1 MSKTYKIKVNQG
13 ADAAKF
19 VDIPQVGTTGK
30 ALAVKAVPGGKYQ
43 LMDASTGFAPENIR
57 ATRSGKDLQVF
68 FEGRGQADL
77 VIEDYYEVT
86 PEGFNGL
93 IGEAESGRYY
103 EYIPE
108 SAVGNTAVPLLADGS
123 TQVGM
128 ALGGAEINAS
138 GAAVGALVAAAGLNP
153 LLLAP
158 LALLGAAGGG
168 GGSSGAAAGGGGN
181 GSGSGTSASGK
192 LEADA
197 ASDSGELGDGITSV
211 TKPTVVGKADAGASS
226 VEVAFR
232 NPEDKLLG
240 PYKATLNA
248 DGTYKVTPTDALI
261 DNSVDTKGTKYTP
274 VITVTNAAGVKT
286 TSDGT
291 PFVVDT
297 QAPQLN
303 LKIDADV
310 NNDGYIS
317 LKEKDASS
325 DLKVTATFDK
335 SKASVGDEVH
345 FKYSTGDVVKVTLTQ
360 AMVVEGKVSHTF
372 TGLIVENADLAV
384 QSWYVDTAR
393 NESTASDSSLVD
405 FEVKAYYKAPLTDNG
420 SGKLELNEIVAFKGE
435 QNLKWKFLKVGVDF
449 EVDSSF
455 KTSFLVA
462 DASGNV
468 YKQSENKTVS
478 VEYGSINLSGAP
490 ALELRKSELTLNAG
504 MYSIAETLGGI
515 KSINIDDA
523 LKDTLNIDLLDVLNH
538 GVNGI
543 LNLNLGAQ
551 PQFKIDGNQGDLIR
565 LTNAMQ
571 GEGGWTAIGTVGE
584 NYTHYSGFVL
594 GLEVDLLVH
603 KNITVNVM

>member
-13 ADAAKF
+13 ADEAKF
-19 VDIPQVGTTGK
+19 VDIPQVGTSGK
-30 ALAVKAVPGGKYQ
+30 ALTVKAVPGGKYQ

-68 FEGRGQADL
+68 FEGRGKADL

-93 IGEAESGRYY
+93 IGESESGRFY

-108 SAVGNTAVPLLADGS
+108 SAVGNSAVPLLADGS

-158 LALLGAAGGG
+158 LALLGAGGGGG
-168 GGSSGAAAGGGGN
+168 GGSGGGGGGGEN
-181 GSGSGTSASGK
+181 GTGSGTSASGK
-192 LEADA
+192 LEENSS
-197 ASDSGELGDGITSV
+197 SDSGALGDSVTNV
-211 TKPTVVGKADAGASS
+211 TKPTVVGKADAGVSS

-232 NPEDKLLG
+232 NPEGKLSG

-248 DGTYKVTPTDALI
+248 DGTYKVTPTDVLI
-261 DNSVDTKGTKYTP
+261 DNSLDTKGTQYTP

-286 TSDGT
+286 TNDGT

-317 LKEKDASS
+317 LKEKDISS

-345 FKYSTGDVVKVTLTQ
+345 FQYSTRAIETVKLTQ
-360 AMVVEGKVSHTF
+360 AMVEVGKVDYNF
-372 TGLIVENADLAV
+372 EGLIVEGANLEV
-384 QSWYVDTAR
+384 QSWYVDAAE
-393 NESTASDSSLVD
+393 NKSTASDFSSVD
-405 FEVKAYYKAPLTDNG
+405 FEVKAFYTKPLTDNE
-420 SGKLELNEIVAFKGE
+420 SGELKLNEIVAFKGE
-435 QNLKWKFLKVGVDF
+435 QNLKWKFLKEGVNF

-455 KTSFLVA
+455 DTLFLVA

-468 YKQSENKTVS
+468 YKQSESKTAS
-478 VEYGSINLSGAP
+478 VEYSFINLSGSP
-490 ALELRKSELTLNAG
+490 ASELRKSELTLNSDI
-504 MYSIAETLGGI
+504 YSIAEALGGI
-515 KSINIDDA
+515 KSISIADA
-523 LKDTLNIDLLDVLNH
+523 SKDTLNIDLLDVLNH
-538 GVNGI
+538 GVNGV
-543 LNLNLGAQ
+543 LNLNLGDQ
-551 PQFKIDGNQGDLIR
+551 PQFKIDGNDGDSIR
-565 LTNAMQ
+565 LTNAME
-571 GEGGWTAIGTVGE
+571 GEGGWTKVGTVAE
-584 NYTHYSGFVL
+584 NYNHYSGFAL

-603 KNITVNVM
+603 KNITISIV

>member
-1 MSKTYKIKVNQG
+1 
-13 ADAAKF
+13 
-19 VDIPQVGTTGK
+19 
-30 ALAVKAVPGGKYQ
+30 
-43 LMDASTGFAPENIR
+43 
-57 ATRSGKDLQVF
+57 
-68 FEGRGQADL
+68 
-77 VIEDYYEVT
+77 
-86 PEGFNGL
+86 
-93 IGEAESGRYY
+93 
-103 EYIPE
+103 
-108 SAVGNTAVPLLADGS
+108 
-123 TQVGM
+123 M

-168 GGSSGAAAGGGGN
+168 GGSSGTGGN

-192 LEADA
+192 LEENSS
-197 ASDSGELGDGITSV
+197 SDSGMLGDGITSV

-232 NPEDKLLG
+232 NPEGKLLG

-286 TSDGT
+286 TNDGT

-303 LKIDADV
+303 LKIDADI
-310 NNDGYIS
+310 NDDGYIS

-360 AMVVEGKVSHTF
+360 AMVDDGKVYHTF
-372 TGLIVENADLAV
+372 KGLIVENADLEV
-384 QSWYVDTAR
+384 QSWYFDAAK
-393 NESTASDSSLVD
+393 NESAASDSALVD
-405 FEVKAYYKAPLTDNG
+405 TKVDFIYIN
-420 SGKLELNEIVAFKGE
+420 SGDSNSPTKLDVYENIAFKGGE
-435 QNLKWKFLKVGVDF
+435 NLKWMVLKEDTEF
-449 EVDSSF
+449 EVISAF
-455 KTSFLVA
+455 KATFEVA

-468 YKQSENKTVS
+468 YKPKTILTES
-478 VEYGSINLSGAP
+478 VEYSLINSSSASPLDLS
-490 ALELRKSELTLNAG
+490 KSQLTLNSE

-515 KSINIDDA
+515 KSISIDDA
-523 LKDTLNIDLLDVLNH
+523 SKDTLNIDLLDVLNH
-538 GVNGI
+538 GVNGV

-551 PQFKIDGNQGDLIR
+551 PQFKIDGNQEDLIR

-571 GEGGWTAIGTVGE
+571 GEGGWTAIGSVGGD
-584 NYTHYSGFVL
+584 YTHYSGFVL

-603 KNITVNVM
+603 KNITVNII

>member
-1 MSKTYKIKVNQG
+1 MSKAYKIKVNQG
-13 ADAAKF
+13 AGEAKF
-19 VDIPQVGTTGK
+19 VDIPQAGVSGK
-30 ALAVKAVPGGKYQ
+30 PLSVKAVPGGKYQ
-43 LMDASTGFAPENIR
+43 LLDGSTGYAPENIR
-57 ATRSGKDLQVF
+57 ASRSGKDLQVF
-68 FEGRGQADL
+68 FEGRAQPDL
-77 VIEDYYEVT
+77 VIEEYYEVT

-93 IGEAESGRYY
+93 IGESESGRFY

-108 SAVGNTAVPLLADGS
+108 TAVGNSAVPLLSDGS

-128 ALGGAEINAS
+128 ALGGPEINAS

-168 GGSSGAAAGGGGN
+168 GGSSGTGGN

-192 LEADA
+192 LEENSS
-197 ASDSGELGDGITSV
+197 SDSGMLGDGITSV

-232 NPEDKLLG
+232 NPEGKLLG

-286 TSDGT
+286 TNDGT

-303 LKIDADV
+303 LKIDADI
-310 NNDGYIS
+310 NDDGYIS
-317 LKEKDASS
+317 LKEKGASS

-360 AMVVEGKVSHTF
+360 AMVDDGKVYHTF
-372 TGLIVENADLAV
+372 KGLIVENADLEV
-384 QSWYVDTAR
+384 QSWYFDAAK

-405 FEVKAYYKAPLTDNG
+405 SIVKASYGNQSESNAPAVLTP
-420 SGKLELNEIVAFKGE
+420 NEIVAFKGD
-435 QNLKWKFLKVGVDF
+435 QNLKWKVLKVNVGFD
-449 EVDSSF
+449 VDSTL
-455 KTSFLVA
+455 KTTFVIA
-462 DASGNV
+462 DASGNM
-468 YKQSENKTVS
+468 YIPSENKTVS
-478 VEYGSINLSGAP
+478 VYYSSINSSNTTAEELS
-490 ALELRKSELTLNAG
+490 KSQLTLNSE

-515 KSINIDDA
+515 KSINIADTS
-523 LKDTLNIDLLDVLNH
+523 KDILNIDLLDVLNH
-538 GVNGI
+538 GVNGV
-543 LNLNLGAQ
+543 LDLNLGAQ

-571 GEGGWTAIGTVGE
+571 GEGGWTAIGSVGGD
-584 NYTHYSGFVL
+584 YTHYSGFVL

-603 KNITVNVM
+603 KNITVNIM